1 MNTLSDS
8 LTIGMILALVFGA
21 VCFYLYSRVTQVE
34 KRVGLTE
41 NILLDLKMA
50 TENTLMSMAHQSG
63 GHGHR
68 QDQDQDQDQDQEQYG
83 RVEPISEPT
92 PLDKNEVENINDE
105 DFYKSVLQQAQSEA
119 PLVSSATT
127 APNASGMEVNYES
140 MSLKELKALVKE
152 RNVPTTK
159 EMNKKDYILA
169 LKRHD
174 NPSLHKNVTS
184 SLVAEPLAGSEGSSA
199 KPEEGFPVE
208 LGNE

>member
-1 MNTLSDS
+1 MNTLSDA

-21 VCFYLYSRVTQVE
+21 LCFYLYSRITQVE

-50 TENTLMSMAHQSG
+50 TENTLMSMSHQSG
-63 GHGHR
+63 GH
-68 QDQDQDQDQDQEQYG
+68 DQGQDQDQEQYG

-92 PLDKNEVENINDE
+92 PLDKNEIENINDE

-119 PLVSSATT
+119 PLVSSTTT

-169 LKRHD
+169 LKRND
-174 NPSLHKNVTS
+174 NPSLVKNVTT

>member
-50 TENTLMSMAHQSG
+50 TENTLMSMTHQSG

-68 QDQDQDQDQDQEQYG
+68 QGQDQDQEQYG

-174 NPSLHKNVTS
+174 NPSLLKNLTT

>member
-50 TENTLMSMAHQSG
+50 TENTLMSMTHQSE
-63 GHGHR
+63 GHGHGHGHS
-68 QDQDQDQDQDQEQYG
+68 QDQDQDQEQYG

-119 PLVSSATT
+119 PLMSSTTT

-169 LKRHD
+169 LKRND
-174 NPSLHKNVTS
+174 NPSLVKNVTS